1 MQNRLS
7 HIFLLLAIFIC
18 SAARAAT
25 PDSVSVSGV
34 AQDAVTKIFLTDY
47 VVRSYALDADGA
59 ETWVRTDTCR
69 DIATRYTDN
78 DWVRDYVLREMTSRQ
93 RCTFDFN
100 LLPGRYRIVV
110 DHDRYE
116 PAEQIIEI
124 PAKQRGR
131 ATTEW
136 TLKDFQLT
144 RKARELGEAV
154 VNSTRIKMMLKGDTV
169 VYNAEAFQLAE
180 GSMLDALVEMM
191 PGLEIRAGGKI
202 YHNGEYIPELLLNGK
217 DFFKGDPSVAL
228 KNLPAYTVKELRVYH
243 KAPDGAY
250 LRDNSRAD
258 TLSWD
263 KALDVRL
270 KKEYT
275 RSWLG
280 NVEAAGGA
288 GPEQG
293 QYLSRFFLLGFTQR
307 SRFSVYGNANNLS
320 NQERAS
326 EDGEWGE
333 DWSRWDSNDGTKRV
347 EYGGLDFNTESRNS
361 KVKFNTSL
369 TARNE
374 HDNVERY
381 TSSTSFLPT
390 GDVFNRSHSDSHTR
404 RTELQLQES
413 IKFMGKDVYA
423 ELIPAVSYINSRSDV
438 LSLSAQFDAD
448 PQDAYRGEALDSV
461 FAGRLP
467 YVNRLSNT
475 SLGKTQEWQGSA
487 TYNLY
492 ARTPWLRNNVSLYG
506 NTTYNNST
514 SKNWSHY
521 DLVSQQGRDFRNQHS
536 NSPST
541 NFSTYV
547 AANYSGQDLKYF
559 GYSVSYN
566 YNKIITTGDY
576 NLYRFD
582 KLGGEW
588 SNPALPLT
596 GGDGGGLLPSM
607 TDWQTLCIDAE
618 NSYNSRNNA
627 DSHLLQPQLKF
638 MKKDVVQLEL
648 IPALQHTRLHH
659 RDTRSQLAEGEVLRH
674 YNFFQPEARLR
685 YMWKPRLG
693 LDSLQREQS
702 NGSVVFSYNR
712 SNSAPSST
720 HLLLIRNTSDPLY
733 LMLGNPDLHSSSTDN
748 LSLNSRIMTP
758 TRYLQF
764 SANYSRTCDAIAQGM
779 SYNAATGAYTYRPEN
794 IDGNWTASASTLMQ
808 FSPKDSPFVVFNYLD
823 YSFNHSVDLIS
834 GQRSVVLNHGVTEA
848 PSLTFTKGKYT
859 AKADANIRWLYATSD
874 RANYT
879 TRSTFDLNYGFEF
892 NARDVL
898 WGLSFST
905 DLNLYQ
911 RRGYDD
917 ASMNDNSLIWNA
929 QLSRSFGFRH
939 KRSSPSSEGR
949 GGGPWTLMLKGH
961 DLLHQLSQVRR
972 TLNAQGLTETWVNGV
987 PSYVMLHLIYRFN
1000 WQPKKRTL

>member
-1 MQNRLS
+1 MRPHFLF
-7 HIFLLLAIFIC
+7 IFLILATFFC
-18 SAARAAT
+18 KTAFAAA
-25 PDSVSVSGV
+25 PDSVSVRGV
-34 AQDAVTKIFLTDY
+34 AQDAVTKTFLTDY
-47 VVRSYALDADGA
+47 VVRSYALAPDGG

-69 DIATRYTDN
+69 DAAVRYADN

-116 PAEQIIEI
+116 PAEQIVEI

-144 RKARELGEAV
+144 RKAHQLGEAV

-202 YHNGEYIPELLLNGK
+202 YHNGEYVPELLLNGK

-250 LRDNSRAD
+250 LRDNTKAD

-307 SRFSVYGNANNLS
+307 SRFSAYGNANNLS

-326 EDGEWGE
+326 EDGEWGH

-374 HDNVERY
+374 YDNVERY
-381 TSSTSFLPT
+381 TSSTSFLPS
-390 GDVFNRSHSDSHTR
+390 GDVFNRSHSDSRTR
-404 RTELQLQES
+404 RTELKLQES
-413 IKFMGKDVYA
+413 MKFQGKDVYA
-423 ELIPAVSYINSRSDV
+423 ELTPSATYSNSRSDA
-438 LSLSAQFDAD
+438 LSLSAQFEAD

-467 YVNRLSNT
+467 YVNRLRNT
-475 SLGKTQEWQGSA
+475 SLGKTQQWSA
-487 TYNLY
+487 DVGYNIF
-492 ARTPWLRNNVSLYG
+492 ARTPWLRNNFNLYG
-506 NTTYNNST
+506 RTTYSNSAND
-514 SKNWSHY
+514 SWSHY
-521 DLVSQQGRDFRNQHS
+521 DLVSQQGRDFRNRYS
-536 NSPST
+536 TSPST
-541 NFSTYV
+541 DFSNYITASYESQNF
-547 AANYSGQDLKYF
+547 KHF
-559 GYSVSYN
+559 GYSIN
-566 YNKIITTGDY
+566 YGYSKSITTGEY
-576 NLYRFD
+576 SLYRLD

-588 SNPALPLT
+588 ADPTSSLLPFTSSLFPS
-596 GGDGGGLLPSM
+596 LLPSIA
-607 TDWQTLCIDAE
+607 DWQTLCIDAE
-618 NSYNSRNNA
+618 NSYNSRNNNDA
-627 DSHLLQPQLKF
+627 HTLTPSFKIF
-638 MKKDVVQLEL
+638 KKDVVSLSLKPGYQRVR
-648 IPALQHTRLHH
+648 HFS
-659 RDTRSQLAEGEVLRH
+659 RDTRSQQPEGQVLSH
-674 YNFFQPEARLR
+674 YNFFQPEASLT
-685 YMWKPRLG
+685 YLWKPRLG
-693 LDSLQREQS
+693 LDSLQRSQS
-702 NGSVVFSYNR
+702 RGELSLRYNR
-712 SNSAPSST
+712 EYNAPPST
-720 HLLLIRNTSDPLY
+720 YLLLIRDTSDPLR
-733 LMLGNPDLHSSSTDN
+733 LSLGNPDLRASSSDR
-748 LSLNSRIMTP
+748 LSLGMRLMNP
-758 TRYLQF
+758 TRYLQCSVGF
-764 SANYSRTCDAIAQGM
+764 QRTNDAIAQGM
-779 SYNAATGAYTYRPEN
+779 SYNAETGAYTYRPEN
-794 IDGNWTASASTLMQ
+794 IDGNWTASANSYMQ
-808 FSPKDSPFVVFNYLD
+808 FSPKESPFAFDNFLD

-834 GQRSVVLNHGVTEA
+834 GGRSVVLNHGLHEA
-848 PSLTFTKGKYT
+848 PSVAYTKGKYT
-859 AKADANIRWLYATSD
+859 LKGEADVSWVYATSD

-879 TRSTFDLNYGFEF
+879 NRSTFDLDYGLGF
-892 NARDVL
+892 NARDAF

-905 DLNLYQ
+905 DLHLYQ

-929 QLSRSFGFRH
+929 QLSRSLG
-939 KRSSPSSEGR
+939 KKKA
-949 GGGPWTLMLKGH
+949 WTLMLKGH

-987 PSYVMLHLIYRFN
+987 PSYVMLHIIYRFN
-1000 WQPKKRTL
+1000 WQPKSQKAIQD

>member
-1 MQNRLS
+1 MRNRLL
-7 HIFLLLAIFIC
+7 ILLFTLATLIC
-18 SAARAAT
+18 NTARAAA
-25 PDSVSVSGV
+25 PDSVSISGV
-34 AQDAVTKIFLTDY
+34 AQDAVTKTFLVDY
-47 VVRSYALDADGA
+47 VVRSYALDADGG

-69 DIATRYTDN
+69 DAAVRYGDN
-78 DWVRDYVLREMTSRQ
+78 DWVRDYILREMTSRQ

-116 PAEQIIEI
+116 PAEQIVEI

-144 RKARELGEAV
+144 RKALQLGEAV

-191 PGLEIRAGGKI
+191 PGLEIRAGGKM
-202 YHNGEYIPELLLNGK
+202 YHNGEYVPELLLNGK

-250 LRDNSRAD
+250 LRDNTKAD

-307 SRFSVYGNANNLS
+307 SRFSAYGNANNLS

-326 EDGEWGE
+326 EDGEWGR

-381 TSSTSFLPT
+381 TSSTSFLPI
-390 GDVFNRSHSDSHTR
+390 GDVFKRSHSDSRTR
-404 RTELQLQES
+404 RTELKLQEDM
-413 IKFMGKDVYA
+413 KFQGKDLYA
-423 ELIPAVSYINSRSDV
+423 ELSPSATYSNSRSDA

-448 PQDAYRGEALDSV
+448 PQDAYRGAALDSV

-467 YVNRLSNT
+467 YVNRLRTT
-475 SLGKTQEWQGSA
+475 SLGKTQNWWADVS
-487 TYNLY
+487 YNLF
-492 ARTPWLRNNVSLYG
+492 ARTPWLRNNFNLYG
-506 NTTYNNST
+506 RTVYSSLST
-514 SKNWSHY
+514 DSWSHY
-521 DLVSQQGRDFRNQHS
+521 DLVSQQGCDFRNKYS
-536 NSPST
+536 TSPST
-541 NFSTYV
+541 EFNSYLTTSYESRDYKHFSYSLGYTYHKGV
-547 AANYSGQDLKYF
+547 DTGEYS
-559 GYSVSYN
+559 
-566 YNKIITTGDY
+566 
-576 NLYRFD
+576 LYRLD
-582 KLGGEW
+582 KLGDEW
-588 SNPALPLT
+588 SDPALPLT
-596 GGDGGGLLPSM
+596 GGLLPSM
-607 TDWQTLCIDAE
+607 TDWQTLSIDAE
-618 NSYNSRNNA
+618 NSYHSRNNV
-627 DSHLLQPQLKF
+627 DEHTLTPTF
-638 MKKDVVQLEL
+638 EVFKKDVVSLSLKPGYQ
-648 IPALQHTRLHH
+648 RVRKFS
-659 RDTRSQLAEGEVLRH
+659 RDTRSQIPEGQVLSL
-674 YNFFQPEARLR
+674 YNFFQPEASLT
-685 YMWKPRLG
+685 YMWEPRLG
-693 LDSLQREQS
+693 LDSLQRTQS
-702 NGSVVFSYNR
+702 RASLTLSYNR
-712 SNSAPSST
+712 EYSAPSNT
-720 HLLLIRNTSDPLY
+720 YLLLIRDTSDPLR
-733 LMLGNPDLHSSSTDN
+733 LSLGNPDLRASSSDRLN
-748 LSLNSRIMTP
+748 LGMRMMGP
-758 TRYLQF
+758 TRYLQCSVGF
-764 SANYSRTCDAIAQGM
+764 QRTNDAIAQGM
-779 SYNAATGAYTYRPEN
+779 SYNATTGAYTYRPEN
-794 IDGNWTASASTLMQ
+794 IDGNWTASANSYMQ
-808 FSPKDSPFVVFNYLD
+808 FSPKESPFAFDNFLD

-834 GQRSVVLNHGVTEA
+834 GGRSVVLNHRLHEA
-848 PSLTFTKGKYT
+848 PSLAYTKGKYT
-859 AKADANIRWLYATSD
+859 LKADADVSWVYATSD

-879 TRSTFDLNYGFEF
+879 TRSTFDLDYGLGF
-892 NARDVL
+892 NARDAF

-905 DLNLYQ
+905 DLHLYQ

-917 ASMNDNSLIWNA
+917 ESMNDNSLIWNA
-929 QLSRSFGFRH
+929 QLSRGFG
-939 KRSSPSSEGR
+939 KAKA
-949 GGGPWTLMLKGH
+949 WTLMLKGH

-1000 WQPKKRTL
+1000 WQPKSLRE